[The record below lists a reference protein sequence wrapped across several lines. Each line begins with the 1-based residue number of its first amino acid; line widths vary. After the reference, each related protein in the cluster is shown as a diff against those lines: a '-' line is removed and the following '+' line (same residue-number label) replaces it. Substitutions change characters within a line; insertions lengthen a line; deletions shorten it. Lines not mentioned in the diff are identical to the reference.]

1 MKKKIIIKKIL
12 DQFLIKKEGAS
23 ILKNIEKKNLI
34 SDGLIDS
41 LDVFLIA
48 SEIEKKT
55 KIKIDISIKKNFN
68 KFKKYKILI
77 NI

>member
-68 KFKKYKILI
+68 KFKKYKSLI

>member
-48 SEIEKKT
+48 SEIEKKN
-55 KIKIDISIKKNFN
+55 KNKN
-68 KFKKYKILI
+68 
-77 NI
+77 